1 MRALHQA
8 FSDIEYT
15 IDDQIAAGDKVVE
28 RWTVSG
34 THTGDWLGIPAT
46 GRRITFGG
54 MDISR
59 LQDGRMA
66 EHWTQVDV
74 LSLLQ
79 QMGVIPEQAG
89 APA

>member
-1 MRALHQA
+1 MRALHHA

-15 IDDQIAAGDKVVE
+15 IDDQIAADDKVVE
-28 RWTVSG
+28 RWTWSG
-34 THTGDWLGIPAT
+34 MHSGDWLGIPAT
-46 GRRITFGG
+46 GQRITFCG

-59 LQDGRMA
+59 LTDGRMA
-66 EHWTQVDV
+66 EHWTRVDV

-79 QMGVIPEQAG
+79 QMGVIPEQVG